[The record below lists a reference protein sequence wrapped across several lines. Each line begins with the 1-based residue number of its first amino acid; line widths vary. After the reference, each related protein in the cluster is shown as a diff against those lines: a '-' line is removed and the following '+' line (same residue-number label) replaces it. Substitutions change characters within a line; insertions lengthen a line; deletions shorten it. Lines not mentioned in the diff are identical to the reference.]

1 MESNSQGSY
10 CSFRSYPSRLNI
22 ASSFSF
28 IALYHIT
35 IISAFKTCRVWK
47 SICLFEHRCLEI
59 TCLKI
64 LEVEFYNEKSE
75 LLKDYNTLSTKRV
88 ILRLNKLLD
97 LVNTSMNMFI
107 FEIQLHF
114 QFIILFIDVLLNFQH
129 EKYIINIII
138 FKK

>member
-64 LEVEFYNEKSE
+64 LEVEFYNEKSA

-88 ILRLNKLLD
+88 ILRLNKLLE

-107 FEIQLHF
+107 FGIQLHF
-114 QFIILFIDVLLNFQH
+114 QFIILFIYHTLWLQKKSNYLL
-129 EKYIINIII
+129 
-138 FKK
+138 